1 MSPESIKNQKKYVF
15 YSSDTISGESLHV
28 KKGLQIQILDKDI
41 CSGAIDNENRC
52 EVDLREL
59 VNGFIMAD
67 TDQFLTDLF
76 EVEVISR
83 LSKEQQVRV
92 IFEIKEKTIND
103 MDTIIEQ
110 EIYEEIDKEV
120 EEALKE

>member
-1 MSPESIKNQKKYVF
+1 MKRR
-15 YSSDTISGESLHV
+15 
-28 KKGLQIQILDKDI
+28 LQIQILDKDI
-41 CSGAIDNENRC
+41 CSGLDDNENRC

-103 MDTIIEQ
+103 MDTMIEQ

-120 EEALKE
+120 EEALG